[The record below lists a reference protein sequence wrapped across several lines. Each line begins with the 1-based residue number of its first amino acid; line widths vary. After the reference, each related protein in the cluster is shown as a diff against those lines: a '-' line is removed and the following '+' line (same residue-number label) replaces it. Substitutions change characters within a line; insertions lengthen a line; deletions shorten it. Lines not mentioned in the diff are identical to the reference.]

1 LRDAAFLQKEPGTS
15 KDPKEGIV
23 RIAPIDIAHKSFN
36 RKVMGLDPDE
46 VAAFLR
52 DIADQMEEL
61 IRERNAL
68 KETSRQKDMNLI
80 EYKDRDETLK
90 ATLAT
95 ATRMGEQI
103 RIDGEREA
111 KLIIA
116 DATHKAE
123 LVMRD
128 GRDQLKRMYQEIADI
143 KKLRMQFEVNL
154 RAVCNAHISM
164 LEQGHVALPD
174 PQINLAHAATVT
186 APTAG
191 ASAQAHQYAAPQPQY
206 APQAHAANAAA
217 VQQTVAQSQ
226 GPAAAAP
233 TATRPAPR
241 FRNPLAPN

>member
-1 LRDAAFLQKEPGTS
+1 M
-15 KDPKEGIV
+15 

-68 KETSRQKDMNLI
+68 KEASRQKDINLI

-154 RAVCNAHISM
+154 RAVCQAHIGMIDQSYV
-164 LEQGHVALPD
+164 GLPD

-186 APTAG
+186 TAAPVQ
-191 ASAQAHQYAAPQPQY
+191 SHAHQAQY
-206 APQAHAANAAA
+206 AQPSYQAQSAAA
-217 VQQTVAQSQ
+217 QTVQQTVAQSQ
-226 GPAAAAP
+226 GAASPAP
-233 TATRPAPR
+233 TAQAMRPAPR

>member
-1 LRDAAFLQKEPGTS
+1 M
-15 KDPKEGIV
+15 

-46 VAAFLR
+46 VANFLR

-80 EYKDRDETLK
+80 EYKERDETLK

-103 RIDGEREA
+103 RIDAEREA

-116 DATHKAE
+116 DASQKAE

-128 GRDQLKRMYQEIADI
+128 GRDQLKRMYQEIADV

-154 RAVCNAHISM
+154 RALCQAHVQM
-164 LEQGHVALPD
+164 LEQSHVALPD

-186 APTAG
+186 AAP
-191 ASAQAHQYAAPQPQY
+191 QAYAPQAAAPQPQHQAQPQQAY
-206 APQAHAANAAA
+206 AQAPQGYAQNHEATAHA
-217 VQQTVAQSQ
+217 VQQTVAQTQS
-226 GPAAAAP
+226 AATPAP
-233 TATRPAPR
+233 TAQRPPPR
-241 FRNPLAPN
+241 FRNPIAPN

>member
-1 LRDAAFLQKEPGTS
+1 M
-15 KDPKEGIV
+15 

-46 VAAFLR
+46 VANFLR

-68 KETSRQKDMNLI
+68 KENSRQKDMNLI
-80 EYKDRDETLK
+80 EYKERDESLK
-90 ATLAT
+90 ATLTT
-95 ATRMGEQI
+95 ASRMGDQI
-103 RIDGEREA
+103 RLDAEREA
-111 KLIIA
+111 KLIVA
-116 DATHKAE
+116 DASHKAE

-154 RAVCNAHISM
+154 RAVCQAHMGMI
-164 LEQGHVALPD
+164 EQSHVSLPD

-186 APTAG
+186 SAA
-191 ASAQAHQYAAPQPQY
+191 AS
-206 APQAHAANAAA
+206 PQAPANRAATAQVVQHAVAQTQNAATPA
-217 VQQTVAQSQ
+217 PIAQQQVAP
-226 GPAAAAP
+226 GPV
-233 TATRPAPR
+233 ATRPPPR